1 MVSHTR
7 LKNFQRMRSRKERQ
21 LLILLFVN
29 CCILWKF
36 VGKSQ
41 KWNIFFKN
49 TLSIYITLFPENLFI
64 VKITMQNY
72 FLNSAS
78 NLLNL
83 IVTFYYCNISI
94 LILNLCVIIKT
105 LKTNGTLEFFNFNT
119 FFKFFIWI
127 LKNTCT
133 STNQVKSVWHLSIE
147 LLKWKSIKITCLKA
161 LPLECQQKLCKQQS
175 YFQRFFN
182 HNLFIVFSISM
193 NFFSRG
199 LICSI
204 LFALFMQNDET
215 KHNTSIII

>member
-1 MVSHTR
+1 
-7 LKNFQRMRSRKERQ
+7 
-21 LLILLFVN
+21 
-29 CCILWKF
+29 
-36 VGKSQ
+36 
-41 KWNIFFKN
+41 
-49 TLSIYITLFPENLFI
+49 
-64 VKITMQNY
+64 MQNY

-175 YFQRFFN
+175 YSQRFFN

-193 NFFSRG
+193 NFFSRS